1 MRLAAAAWWLSS
13 IMAKFVTYIA
23 DPELESLVIKAIAAI
38 NGELTVRGVSIEQV
52 RQAELSKE
60 ITLVCTRQIDFAYTR
75 VIVDKS
81 MSIEEISNLLEPNSR
96 GERFQFSPGNSKIIC
111 IVGLSGGVG
120 TTSVAINYAFEQSEK
135 FHVVLSDLDGKNPDI
150 ARLLG
155 LHRIEGRNEKITK
168 NLYVSQG
175 LPVQVECDKY
185 IFDLGSNLNHPILQM
200 ADDIFLVTRTGFN
213 TLARLQELD
222 LAPTLTIL
230 NFAERT
236 KAQNRWRAQLQESF
250 PRMEFLNVPLDLKSF
265 ENAAESRSALM
276 EAAGN
281 SLARKSIATLG

>member
-38 NGELTVRGVSIEQV
+38 NGELTVRGVSLEQV

-150 ARLLG
+150 ARSLG

-236 KAQNRWRAQLQESF
+236 KAQNRWRTQLQESF
-250 PRMEFLNVPLDLKSF
+250 PRMEFINIPLDLKSF